1 MKSYD
6 MTSQDVT
13 SQTEKEMKGKAR
25 QGKARQG
32 EKRKDKSTESK
43 NISKYF
49 RVLLSLLSTRG
60 RSEQHVC
67 TLSTQHLP
75 NANRS
80 SIKVFRNRN
89 IRNFQGRWL
98 TDFSL

>member
-13 SQTEKEMKGKAR
+13 SQTEKEMK
-25 QGKARQG
+25 GKARQG

-80 SIKVFRNRN
+80 SIKVFKNRN